1 MALQKNLK
9 LTDNF
14 GIEVELPDCYIRVV
28 SLHGSKTNMTASV
41 DIFKKPEGEF
51 ATELLA
57 NEKHDFL
64 PRLDG
69 PNFIVQAYNHLKTL
83 PQYQG
88 AVDC

>member
-1 MALQKNLK
+1 MALKQTLK
-9 LTDNF
+9 LKDNF
-14 GIEVELPDCYIRVV
+14 GIEVDLIDCYVRVN
-28 SLHGSKTNMTASV
+28 SLHGTKTTMTANV
-41 DIFKKPEGEF
+41 DVFKKSEGEYP
-51 ATELLA
+51 AVLLA
-57 NEKHDFL
+57 NEKHEFA